1 MDADAVIF
9 ELYGLRPA
17 DFIGAR
23 DAYVARAR
31 GEKDAAAVAAIGGL
45 RRPTLAVWAVNL
57 LARSRPDLAEAL
69 LRLGTELRRAH
80 RELDGE
86 GMRALS
92 HQQHQVIG
100 ALSGEAA
107 QLAAGA
113 GERLRETV
121 LREVGEIFH
130 GLLGDEDAARLW
142 AAGQLAK
149 PPPVTVGFD
158 GLEPA
163 PGAVPP
169 PATPVR
175 PPAPAPVPAPAPAPV
190 PAPASASAPAPAP
203 AVADPARPAAGQET
217 ARARQAAEKR
227 RARTVAAQERAA
239 EASAALRRT
248 EQRLAEAAAD
258 RDRAEGEA
266 ADLREELSTVRQRVE
281 AARREV
287 QESKQAYRR
296 AERAHAE
303 AGRAA
308 EKAARRLEEP
318 GRSED

>member
-23 DAYVARAR
+23 DAYVAQAR
-31 GEKDAAAVAAIGGL
+31 REKDAAAVAAIGGL

-69 LRLGTELRRAH
+69 LRLGKELRRAH

-86 GMRALS
+86 RMRALS

-113 GERLRETV
+113 GEQLRETV

-142 AAGQLAK
+142 AAGRLAK
-149 PPPVTVGFD
+149 PPPATVGFD

-169 PATPVR
+169 PASPVR
-175 PPAPAPVPAPAPAPV
+175 PPAPAPVPAPAPAS
-190 PAPASASAPAPAP
+190 APASAPAP

-217 ARARQAAEKR
+217 ARARRAVEKR
-227 RARTVAAQERAA
+227 RARTVAARARAA

-281 AARREV
+281 AARRAV

-308 EKAARRLEEP
+308 EKAARNRA
-318 GRSED
+318 GTKTDTTSADR

>member
-17 DFIGAR
+17 DFTRAR
-23 DAYVARAR
+23 DAYVAQAR
-31 GEKDAAAVAAIGGL
+31 REKDTAAAAAIGGL

-57 LARSRPDLAEAL
+57 LARTRPDLAEAL

-86 GMRALS
+86 RMRALS

-100 ALSGEAA
+100 ALSAEAA

-130 GLLGDEDAARLW
+130 GLLGDDDAARGW
-142 AAGQLAK
+142 AAGRLAK
-149 PPPVTVGFD
+149 PPPVTVGFQ

-163 PGAVPP
+163 PGATPP
-169 PATPVR
+169 PVT
-175 PPAPAPVPAPAPAPV
+175 PAPRTAPV
-190 PAPASASAPAPAP
+190 SAPAPAP
-203 AVADPARPAAGQET
+203 TPTAPARTAA
-217 ARARQAAEKR
+217 AREG
-227 RARTVAAQERAA
+227 AA

-248 EQRLAEAAAD
+248 EQRLAEAAAA

-266 ADLREELSTVRQRVE
+266 ADLREELSAVRQRVE
-281 AARREV
+281 AARQAVRET
-287 QESKQAYRR
+287 KQAYRR
-296 AERAHAE
+296 AEQAHSE
-303 AGRAA
+303 ARRTA

-318 GRSED
+318 ARRGLTRGRPIADPHRYP

>member
-23 DAYVARAR
+23 DAYVAQAR
-31 GEKDAAAVAAIGGL
+31 REKDAAAVAAIGGL

-69 LRLGTELRRAH
+69 LRLGKELRRAH

-86 GMRALS
+86 RMRALS

-107 QLAAGA
+107 QLADRA
-113 GERLRETV
+113 GEQLRETV

-142 AAGQLAK
+142 AAGRLAK
-149 PPPVTVGFD
+149 PPPATVGFD

-169 PATPVR
+169 PAGPVR
-175 PPAPAPVPAPAPAPV
+175 PPAPAPVPAPAPASALV
-190 PAPASASAPAPAP
+190 PASAPAP

-217 ARARQAAEKR
+217 ARARRAVEKR
-227 RARTVAAQERAA
+227 RARTVAARARAA

-281 AARREV
+281 AARRAV

-318 GRSED
+318 GRNED

>member
-1 MDADAVIF
+1 MDADEVIL

-31 GEKDAAAVAAIGGL
+31 REKDTAAAAAIAGL
-45 RRPTLAVWAVNL
+45 RRPTLAVWAVNQ
-57 LARSRPDLAEAL
+57 LARRRPDLAEAL

-86 GMRALS
+86 RMRALS

-113 GERLRETV
+113 GERLRETA

-142 AAGQLAK
+142 AAGRLAK

-169 PATPVR
+169 PTTSV
-175 PPAPAPVPAPAPAPV
+175 PAPVPAPV
-190 PAPASASAPAPAP
+190 SAPAP
-203 AVADPARPAAGQET
+203 AVADAARPSVGQET
-217 ARARQAAEKR
+217 ERAAEKR
-227 RARTVAAQERAA
+227 RSRTTAARKRAA
-239 EASAALRRT
+239 EASAALRST
-248 EQRLAEAAAD
+248 EQHLAEAAAD

-266 ADLREELSTVRQRVE
+266 ADLREELAAVRQRIE
-281 AARREV
+281 AARRAV
-287 QESKQAYRR
+287 QETKQAHRR
-296 AERAHAE
+296 AVRAHAE
-303 AGRAA
+303 AGRTA
-308 EKAARRLEEP
+308 EKAARRLAEQ

>member
-31 GEKDAAAVAAIGGL
+31 GEKDTAAVAAIGGL

-113 GERLRETV
+113 GERLRETA

-142 AAGQLAK
+142 VAGRLAK

-169 PATPVR
+169 PDTPVR
-175 PPAPAPVPAPAPAPV
+175 PPATAPV
-190 PAPASASAPAPAP
+190 PAP
-203 AVADPARPAAGQET
+203 AVADPVRPAAGQET
-217 ARARQAAEKR
+217 ARARRAAEKR
-227 RARTVAAQERAA
+227 RARTVAARERAA
-239 EASAALRRT
+239 EAAAALRRT

-281 AARREV
+281 TARREV

-308 EKAARRLEEP
+308 EKAARGLEEP